1 MAPEVEAQVYHNGR
15 RNGKFR
21 KIAKMFG
28 VKLVSVTTQ
37 VMYDIQPQAKKKA
50 PKGLKTRGKPV
61 VLGSAG
67 ASEDAQWVRPAE
79 TVALT
84 ALVTHVPRI
93 EVSIHGIR
101 QRRTH
106 KVLQPVRNVSA

>member
-37 VMYDIQPQAKKKA
+37 VTYDIQAQAKKKA
-50 PKGLKTRGKPV
+50 PKGLKTRGKPL
-61 VLGSAG
+61 VLGSAW
-67 ASEDAQWVRPAE
+67 ASEDAQWVRPAKAV
-79 TVALT
+79 TLA
-84 ALVTHVPRI
+84 ALVSHVTGI
-93 EVSIHGIR
+93 EVSIH
-101 QRRTH
+101 
-106 KVLQPVRNVSA
+106 

>member
-37 VMYDIQPQAKKKA
+37 VTYDIQAQAKKKA
-50 PKGLKTRGKPV
+50 PKGLKTRGKPL
-61 VLGSAG
+61 VLGSTG
-67 ASEDAQWVRPAE
+67 ASKDAKRVTPAKAV
-79 TVALT
+79 TLT
-84 ALVTHVPRI
+84 ALVTHVACI
-93 EVSIHGIR
+93 EVSIH
-101 QRRTH
+101 
-106 KVLQPVRNVSA
+106 

>member
-37 VMYDIQPQAKKKA
+37 VTYDIQAQAKKKA
-50 PKGLKTRGKPV
+50 PKGLKTRGKPL

-79 TVALT
+79 TVTLT
-84 ALVTHVPRI
+84 GLVTHVSGI
-93 EVSIHGIR
+93 EVSIH
-101 QRRTH
+101 
-106 KVLQPVRNVSA
+106 